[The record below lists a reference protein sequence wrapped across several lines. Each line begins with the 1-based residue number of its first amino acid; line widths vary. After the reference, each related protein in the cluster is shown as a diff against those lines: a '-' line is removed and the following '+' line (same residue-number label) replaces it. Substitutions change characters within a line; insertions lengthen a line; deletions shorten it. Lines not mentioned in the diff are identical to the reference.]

1 MKKVWIALALLLLL
15 LAGTVCAAAVELTAG
30 TIRAFDRNILQ
41 VSSEDGGRLTIEAWN
56 GTLPLKNIVTD
67 LRIEP
72 GTVEIPWD
80 GLSYGGEPVPAG
92 KIRLRATL
100 NGSDRTVEQ
109 TEITANA
116 DTPLAA
122 AVCCLPAAQRFYP
135 DGRNQ
140 LKIEIALSA
149 AGNWEISIV
158 PKNDP
163 EDVVWHKTN
172 RTDGRFPVVL
182 QWNGMRRAG
191 VRCEPGEYVISLRS
205 KACPER
211 VCTAGVR
218 VLAEPEPAPE
228 VTVTGSLMPEDF
240 SDDAAV
246 WAALTAPVIVGDGVE
261 GGSLL
266 IMPEKGAH
274 KGSVGTVDGRTSGLA
289 VLELTDDGWAKVGVW
304 RKEDGRYT
312 EGWVKTERLHVIR
325 PNDLY
330 GAVVNKIA
338 QTMTIYEDGEKIG
351 TFLVSTG
358 YTTAESREADTHSG
372 VYLMGTRMEAFSQS
386 GHIYCY
392 PVRIDGGNLIHSTG
406 YALTGGLRDY
416 DEELAVLG
424 TKASHGCI
432 RMDPRTTA
440 ENSGINAWW
449 VWTHLGHDTKIIVT
463 PEE

>member
-1 MKKVWIALALLLLL
+1 MKKAGIALAVLLLL
-15 LAGTVCAAAVELTAG
+15 LAGTVCASAVELTAG
-30 TIRAFDRNILQ
+30 TIRAFDNNILKAE
-41 VSSEDGGRLTIEAWN
+41 SEDGGRLTIEAWN
-56 GTLPLKNIVTD
+56 GTLPLKNIGTD
-67 LRIEP
+67 LPVEA
-72 GTVEIPWD
+72 GAVEIPWD

-100 NGSDRTVEQ
+100 TGSDRTVEQ
-109 TEITANA
+109 TEITAET

-122 AVCCLPAAQRFYP
+122 AVCCLPAAQRFFP
-135 DGRNQ
+135 DGRSQ

-149 AGNWEISIV
+149 AGAWEISIV
-158 PKNDP
+158 PKDNP
-163 EDVVWHKTN
+163 EDVVWHKTG
-172 RTDGRFPVVL
+172 RTDGRFPAVL

-211 VCTAGVR
+211 VSMAGVR
-218 VLAEPEPAPE
+218 LLAEPELTTA
-228 VTVTGSLMPEDF
+228 VTVTGNLMPEDF

-246 WAALTAPVIVGDGVE
+246 WAALTAPVVIGDGVE

-274 KGSVGTVDGRTSGLA
+274 TGSIGTVDGRTSGLA

-304 RKEDGRYT
+304 RKEDGQYT

-330 GAVVNKIA
+330 GAVVDKKA
-338 QTMTIYEDGEKIG
+338 QTMTVYEDGEKIG
-351 TFLVSTG
+351 TFLISTG

-392 PVRIDGGNLIHSTG
+392 PVRIDGKNLIHSTG
-406 YALTGGLRDY
+406 FALTGGLRDY
-416 DEELAVLG
+416 DEEIAALG

-440 ENSGINAWW
+440 DNGGINAWW

>member
-1 MKKVWIALALLLLL
+1 MKKAGIALAVLVRL
-15 LAGTVCAAAVELTAG
+15 LAGTGCASAVELTAG
-30 TIRAFDRNILQ
+30 TIRAFDNNILKAE
-41 VSSEDGGRLTIEAWN
+41 SEDGGRLTIEAWN

-67 LRIEP
+67 LPVEA
-72 GTVEIPWD
+72 GAVEIPWD

-100 NGSDRTVEQ
+100 TGSDRTVEQ
-109 TEITANA
+109 TEITAET

-122 AVCCLPAAQRFYP
+122 AVCCLPAAQRFFP
-135 DGRNQ
+135 DGRSQ

-149 AGNWEISIV
+149 AGAWEISIV
-158 PKNDP
+158 PKDNP
-163 EDVVWHKTN
+163 EDVVWHKTG
-172 RTDGRFPVVL
+172 RTDGRFPAVL

-211 VCTAGVR
+211 VSMAGVR
-218 VLAEPEPAPE
+218 LLAEPEPTTA
-228 VTVTGSLMPEDF
+228 VTVTGNLMPEDF

-246 WAALTAPVIVGDGVE
+246 WAALTAPVVIGDGVE

-274 KGSVGTVDGRTSGLA
+274 TGSIGTVDGRTSGLA

-304 RKEDGRYT
+304 RKEDGQYT

-330 GAVVNKIA
+330 GAVVDKKA
-338 QTMTIYEDGEKIG
+338 QTMTVYEDGEKIG
-351 TFLVSTG
+351 TFLISTG

-392 PVRIDGGNLIHSTG
+392 PVRIDGKNLIHSTG
-406 YALTGGLRDY
+406 FALNGGLRDY
-416 DEELAVLG
+416 DEEIAALG

-440 ENSGINAWW
+440 DNGGINAWW

>member
-1 MKKVWIALALLLLL
+1 MFVV
-15 LAGTVCAAAVELTAG
+15 LAGTVCASAVELTAG
-30 TIRAFDRNILQ
+30 TIRAFDNNILKAE
-41 VSSEDGGRLTIEAWN
+41 SEDGGRLTIEAWN

-67 LRIEP
+67 LPVEA
-72 GTVEIPWD
+72 GAVEIPWD
-80 GLSYGGEPVPAG
+80 GLSFGGEPVPAG

-100 NGSDRTVEQ
+100 TGSDRTVEQ
-109 TEITANA
+109 TEITAET

-122 AVCCLPAAQRFYP
+122 AVCCLPAAQRFFP
-135 DGRNQ
+135 DGRSQ

-149 AGNWEISIV
+149 AGAWEISIV
-158 PKNDP
+158 PKDNP
-163 EDVVWHKTN
+163 EDVVWHKTG
-172 RTDGRFPVVL
+172 RTDGRFPAVL

-191 VRCEPGEYVISLRS
+191 VRCEPGEYVIFLRS

-211 VCTAGVR
+211 VSMAGVR
-218 VLAEPEPAPE
+218 LLAEPEPTTA
-228 VTVTGSLMPEDF
+228 VTVTGNLMPEDF

-246 WAALTAPVIVGDGVE
+246 WAALTAPVVIGDGVE

-274 KGSVGTVDGRTSGLA
+274 TGSIGTVDGRTSGLA

-304 RKEDGRYT
+304 RKEDGQYT

-330 GAVVNKIA
+330 GAVVDKKA
-338 QTMTIYEDGEKIG
+338 QTMTVYEDGEKIG
-351 TFLVSTG
+351 TFLISTG

-392 PVRIDGGNLIHSTG
+392 PVRIDGKNLIHSTG
-406 YALTGGLRDY
+406 FALTGGLRDY
-416 DEELAVLG
+416 DEEIAALG

-440 ENSGINAWW
+440 DNGGINAWW

>member
-1 MKKVWIALALLLLL
+1 MKKTGIALAILLLL
-15 LAGTVCAAAVELTAG
+15 LAGTVCVSAVELTAG
-30 TIRAFDRNILQ
+30 TIRAFDNNILKAE
-41 VSSEDGGRLTIEAWN
+41 SEDGGRLTIEVWN
-56 GTLPLKNIVTD
+56 GTLPLKNIVTN
-67 LRIEP
+67 LPVEA
-72 GTVEIPWD
+72 GAVEIPWD
-80 GLSYGGEPVPAG
+80 GLSYGGEPVSAG

-100 NGSDRTVEQ
+100 TGSDRTVEQ
-109 TEITANA
+109 TEITAET

-122 AVCCLPAAQRFYP
+122 AVCCLPAAQRFFP
-135 DGRNQ
+135 DGRSQ

-149 AGNWEISIV
+149 AGAWEISIV
-158 PKNDP
+158 PKEDP
-163 EDVVWHKTN
+163 EDVVWHKTG
-172 RTDGRFPVVL
+172 RTDGRFPAVL

-191 VRCEPGEYVISLRS
+191 VRCEPGEYVISLRT

-211 VCTAGVR
+211 VSMAGVR
-218 VLAEPEPAPE
+218 VLAEPEPVAG

-246 WAALTAPVIVGDGVE
+246 WAALTAPVVIGDGVE

-274 KGSVGTVDGRTSGLA
+274 TGSIGTVDGRTSGLA
-289 VLELTDDGWAKVGVW
+289 VLELTDDGWARIGVW
-304 RKEDGRYT
+304 RKEDGQYT

-330 GAVVNKIA
+330 GAVVDKKA
-338 QTMTIYEDGEKIG
+338 QTMTVYEDGEKIG
-351 TFLVSTG
+351 TFLISTG

-386 GHIYCY
+386 GHIYRY

-406 YALTGGLRDY
+406 YVPTNGLRDY
-416 DEELAVLG
+416 DEEIAALG

-432 RMDPRTTA
+432 RMDPRTTE
-440 ENSGINAWW
+440 ENGGINAWW

>member
-1 MKKVWIALALLLLL
+1 MKRTGIALVILLLLM
-15 LAGTVCAAAVELTAG
+15 AGTVCASAVELTAG
-30 TIRAFDRNILQ
+30 TIRAFDSNILT
-41 VSSEDGGRLTIEAWN
+41 VESEDGGRLTVEAWN
-56 GTLPLKNIVTD
+56 GTLPLKNVVTD
-67 LRIEP
+67 LPVEA
-72 GTVEIPWD
+72 GKVEISWD

-100 NGSDRTVEQ
+100 AGSDRTVEQ
-109 TEITANA
+109 TEVIASA

-122 AVCCLPAAQRFYP
+122 AVCCLPGAQRFFP

-140 LKIEIALSA
+140 LRIEITLAA
-149 AGNWEISIV
+149 AGAWEISIA

-163 EDVVWHKTN
+163 EDIVWHKTG
-172 RTDGRFPVVL
+172 RTDGKFPAVL

-191 VRCEPGEYVISLRS
+191 VRCEPGEYVISLCS

-211 VCTAGVR
+211 VCMAGVR
-218 VLAEPEPAPE
+218 ILAEPLPE
-228 VTVTGSLMPEDF
+228 ADVTVTGSLMPEDF

-246 WAALTAPVIVGDGVE
+246 WAALTSPVVIGDGVE

-274 KGSVGTVDGRTSGLA
+274 TGSIGTVDGRTSGLA

-330 GAVVNKIA
+330 GAVVDKKA
-338 QTMTIYEDGEKIG
+338 QTMTIYEDGEQIG
-351 TFLVSTG
+351 TFPVSTG
-358 YTTAESREADTHSG
+358 YTTAESRQADTHSG

-392 PVRIDGGNLIHSTG
+392 PVRIDGKNLIHSTG
-406 YALTGGLRDY
+406 YVLADGLRDY

-440 ENSGINAWW
+440 ENGGINAWW